1 MSTLKKKECR
11 NRDSGVHVR
20 CNKEEEWMD
29 DGGTI

>member
-20 CNKEEEWMD
+20 CNKEEWMD